1 MQDGE
6 LGLVLRDFAL
16 DAPELVDKLVLL
28 LLGRLVLVD
37 LLEHP
42 LHSGV
47 LLDLSVLEALC
58 SLTYSDVYFVLLD
71 DQSQLLQLPVLL
83 RRVFADV
90 LVFVLEVLV
99 LFLHLVH
106 LLLLFFKLE
115 LAAVELLSRLVQL
128 LRPFLQQPVQP
139 VVFS

>member
-6 LGLVLRDFAL
+6 LGLVLGDFAL
-16 DAPELVDKLVLL
+16 DAPELVDELVLL
-28 LLGRLVLVD
+28 LLSRLVLVD

-90 LVFVLEVLV
+90 LVFVLQVLV

-115 LAAVELLSRLVQL
+115 LAAVKLLSRLVQL
-128 LRPFLQQPVQP
+128 LRPFLKQPVQP
-139 VVFS
+139 VVFR